1 MPNLTAIPFFAPPL
15 RRFTTAM
22 MTTFVVMASSLLPQ
36 SVNAEDSKMAKG
48 NSPSVGASSSA
59 PTTLSS
65 RGAGASLYALKARTI
80 TGQEQQLS
88 QYQGNV
94 ALVVNVAS
102 LCGFTEQYRG
112 LQQLYLKFKD
122 RGFVILGFPSNDF
135 GEQEPGSNQEIHNF
149 CTGRFGVTFPLFSK
163 SKITG
168 EQKNVVYEFLT
179 GASNR
184 SEVQWNFEK
193 FLVGRDGKV
202 LRRFPSSIEP
212 DSKELLTAIE
222 AAIEAPRSI

>member
-1 MPNLTAIPFFAPPL
+1 M
-15 RRFTTAM
+15 
-22 MTTFVVMASSLLPQ
+22 V
-36 SVNAEDSKMAKG
+36 
-48 NSPSVGASSSA
+48 PSFYS
-59 PTTLSS
+59 
-65 RGAGASLYALKARTI
+65 LKARTI
-80 TGQEQQLS
+80 TGQEQLLS
-88 QYQGNV
+88 QYQGSV

-102 LCGFTEQYRG
+102 LCGYTEQYRG
-112 LQQLYLKFKD
+112 LQQLYLKYKD

-168 EQKNVVYEFLT
+168 DQKNEVYEYLT
-179 GASNR
+179 GHAGR

-202 LRRFPSSIEP
+202 IQRFTSSVDPS
-212 DSKELLTAIE
+212 SKELLQAIE
-222 AAIEAPRSI
+222 AALGAVRAV

>member
-1 MPNLTAIPFFAPPL
+1 MSEITVVFPQVPFLRLLTAVVLSMLA
-15 RRFTTAM
+15 
-22 MTTFVVMASSLLPQ
+22 VMACALTSQPAYSESSKSSKSDSQ
-36 SVNAEDSKMAKG
+36 SS
-48 NSPSVGASSSA
+48 GASLSA

-65 RGAGASLYALKARTI
+65 RDAGVSLYGLTARTI

-88 QYQGNV
+88 QYKGSV

-163 SKITG
+163 SRITG
-168 EQKNVVYEFLT
+168 DKKNVVYEFLT
-179 GASNR
+179 GASNK

-202 LRRFPSSIEP
+202 LRRFASSIEP
-212 DSKELLTAIE
+212 DSKELLAAIE
-222 AAIEAPRSI
+222 AAIEAPRSV